1 MKNKLV
7 LMFLVCCVGISFYVL
22 YVLRSSEGKPDA
34 AGGDGVGAETAVS
47 HAVASAEYTNS
58 LGVSEKNVGFQGEAS
73 PSSDEITVLELRLIP
88 GGKWVASRLPIKDD
102 PVGPEGLGE
111 IISASNMEDD
121 FRGERLARV
130 ALNSREESE
139 VRQEALDQWLKLLP
153 EEAESLLLA
162 LAKDDRLSPAMGAI
176 LLKDALT
183 RGEAIQLQLACTLL
197 TQAEPGLRKLASEQL
212 VLITG
217 KDHGEDVV
225 AWSDEIRLF
234 LARSSTQP

>member
-1 MKNKLV
+1 MRNKLV
-7 LMFLVCCVGISFYVL
+7 LIFLVCCVGISFYVL
-22 YVLRSSEGKPDA
+22 CGLRNSEGGADVA
-34 AGGDGVGAETAVS
+34 AGDSVGAGTAVS
-47 HAVASAEYTNS
+47 HVVAKAESTNS
-58 LGVSEKNVGFQGEAS
+58 LGVSERNAGVQGEDS
-73 PSSDEITVLELRLIP
+73 PSSNQITVLELRSIP
-88 GGKWVASRLPIKDD
+88 GGKLVASRLPIKDD

-111 IISASNMEDD
+111 IITASNMEND

-183 RGEAIQLQLACTLL
+183 RGESIQLQLACTLL

-212 VLITG
+212 VMITG

-234 LARSSTQP
+234 LGRSSSQP